1 MSDWYCVSEIV
12 RSYTV
17 AVAETGQ
24 TVVGLEQW
32 PEKINKFEEETIS
45 EIQVVDM
52 AWESGAKAGD
62 VRRLF

>member
-24 TVVGLEQW
+24 TVLGLEQW
-32 PEKINKFEEETIS
+32 PKKINNFEEEAIS
-45 EIQVVDM
+45 EILLADM
-52 AWESGAKAGD
+52 SWESGAKAGD